1 MGQKDRVLT
10 VRIDDELSD
19 GLATMTERYGAKIS
33 DQLRTALREWLVRH
47 GALATSGPRGKRPA
61 QA

>member
-1 MGQKDRVLT
+1 MT